1 MPRLAMIRQRIS
13 CHISVTKAQEAV
25 PSAYSSMVSI
35 STRLRPK
42 RSEIGPKITPPA
54 AQPSSSSELRIPV
67 QYGSA
72 ALASSPPM
80 GTPNKVG
87 MALGATKLNSSP
99 SKMSKPQPSQAAMKT
114 VH

>member
-1 MPRLAMIRQRIS
+1 MRQRMS

-25 PSAYSSMVSI
+25 PSAYSSMVII

-42 RSEIGPKITPPA
+42 RSQMGPKITPPA
-54 AQPSSSSELRIPV
+54 AQPSSSREFRMPV

-72 ALASSPPM
+72 ALALPARRSAC
-80 GTPNKVG
+80 PNKVG

-99 SKMSKPQPSQAAMKT
+99 SKMSKPQPSQAAKNT